1 MAFVDIEH
9 ALRESIVRVCG
20 IPPERVSPDATLD
33 VLEIDSLAAAEI
45 FVDLEI
51 SLGRDLPVDLLRRM
65 EDVDTVS
72 EVAAMLQAALEPIAP
87 PPG

>member
-1 MAFVDIEH
+1 MSMEQ

-20 IPPERVSPDATLD
+20 IPPERVSPEATLD
-33 VLEIDSLAAAEI
+33 ALEIDSLAAAEI

-51 SLGRDLPVDLLRRM
+51 ALGRDMPVDLLRRL
-65 EDVDTVS
+65 EDVETVGD
-72 EVAAMLQAALEPIAP
+72 VAVMLQAALEPLAP

>member
-1 MAFVDIEH
+1 MASMDVEH

-20 IPPERVSPDATLD
+20 IPEERVAPEATLD
-33 VLEIDSLAAAEI
+33 DLGIDSLAAAEI

-51 SLGRDLPVDLLRRM
+51 ALGRELPIDLLRRL
-65 EDVDTVS
+65 EDVETVGD
-72 EVAAMLQAALEPIAP
+72 VAAVLQAALELPAP

>member
-1 MAFVDIEH
+1 MGFVDLEH

-20 IPPERVSPDATLD
+20 IPPERVSPEATLD
-33 VLEIDSLAAAEI
+33 DLGIDSLAAAEI

-51 SLGRDLPVDLLRRM
+51 ALGRELPVDLLRRL
-65 EDVDTVS
+65 EDVDTVG
-72 EVAAMLQAALEPIAP
+72 EIAFVLQAALEPLAT